1 MVFQIVMSI
10 PSCIQELFPKIL
22 QCPKVFLST
31 ETTALITDPWEAQ
44 GLGGKIRHTC
54 VRLHHV
60 ELTNIRIELS
70 YVMEAFLLLFIFVC
84 LLLQS
89 LLGDF
94 VNLT

>member
-1 MVFQIVMSI
+1 MFCCYSLL
-10 PSCIQELFPKIL
+10 PYYYR
-22 QCPKVFLST
+22 
-31 ETTALITDPWEAQ
+31 EAR
-44 GLGGKIRHTC
+44 GLGGKIRHIC
-54 VRLHHV
+54 IKNLHLV
-60 ELTNIRIELS
+60 ELMNILIEPS

>member
-1 MVFQIVMSI
+1 MSI
-10 PSCIQELFPKIL
+10 PSYIQELFPEIL
-22 QCPKVFLST
+22 QCPDIFIST
-31 ETTALITDPWEAQ
+31 ETTALITDPREAR
-44 GLGGKIRHTC
+44 GRGRKIRHIC

-60 ELTNIRIELS
+60 ELTNILIELS

-89 LLGDF
+89 IGDF